1 MTPITKTA
9 PDDDID
15 IEMEALKDSAASQRA
30 LDYYL
35 KPAVSQHCLEKKIF
49 VVRSDLSHEEALV
62 NACDYLRCA
71 IAVALGGAES
81 QQGAQRDL
89 FIGVAH
95 FVENAKMLLDK
106 ALDAR

>member
-1 MTPITKTA
+1 M
-9 PDDDID
+9 
-15 IEMEALKDSAASQRA
+15 
-30 LDYYL
+30 
-35 KPAVSQHCLEKKIF
+35 
-49 VVRSDLSHEEALV
+49 VRSDLSHEEALV

-71 IAVALGGAES
+71 IAVALGGAEN